1 MSIVAIAGGHGQI
14 ARLLGELLVADGH
27 EARGIIRNPDHAADL
42 QAIGMTPVLSDLEQD
57 DPALAEALRGA
68 NAAVFAAGAGPGSGE
83 ARKATMDRDGAIRLI
98 EACKQAGVSRYVMVS
113 AMGARPGAPRGEGA
127 FGAYLEAKAAAD
139 EALSASG
146 LAYTIVRP
154 GGLTDEAAH
163 ELVSI
168 APELPRGSI
177 PRADVARV
185 LLGVLS
191 EPATLGKAFD
201 LVSGPTPIAQALAA
215 L

>member
-1 MSIVAIAGGHGQI
+1 MIVVIAGGHGQI
-14 ARLLGELLVADGH
+14 ARLLSELLVGDGH
-27 EARGIIRNPDHAADL
+27 EVRGLIRNPDHATDL
-42 QAIGMTPVLSDLEQD
+42 QAIGVTPILCDLERD
-57 DPALAEALRGA
+57 DPALADTLAGA
-68 NAAVFAAGAGPGSGE
+68 DAAVFAAGAGPGSGA

-98 EACKQAGVSRYVMVS
+98 EACQQAGVRRYVIVS
-113 AMGARPGAPRGEGA
+113 AMGAKPGAPRGDGV

-139 EALSASG
+139 EALAASG
-146 LAYTIVRP
+146 LDFTIVRP
-154 GGLTDEAAH
+154 GALTDEPAI

-185 LLGVLS
+185 LLAVLNQ
-191 EPATLGKAFD
+191 PATIGKAFD
-201 LVSGPTPIAQALAA
+201 LVTGPVPIAQALAA